1 MSDDENDEVE
11 PEPEPDVGLAEAKKA
26 AKKKKKKRTKTNKD
40 AGGAVV
46 DVRVSYEP
54 SLSKADAMLTPVCS
68 WQALHLQ
75 QSTSKSTSKADLA
88 LQKLEKDAEALWIDL
103 QACDITDE
111 SLPQVRIGRCC
122 LTQRDH
128 GPIRRSGRNAYGIA
142 GSDGALDEHIGHL
155 R

>member
-1 MSDDENDEVE
+1 MQWS
-11 PEPEPDVGLAEAKKA
+11 
-26 AKKKKKKRTKTNKD
+26 TY
-40 AGGAVV
+40 
-46 DVRVSYEP
+46 VSYGP
-54 SLSKADAMLTPVCS
+54 SLSKAHAMLAPVCC
-68 WQALHLQ
+68 WQALHIQ

-128 GPIRRSGRNAYGIA
+128 GTLRRNGRNAHGIA
-142 GSDGALDEHIGHL
+142 GSYGALDEHIGHL